1 MGFTTVLTAVKRA
14 MSHWLTIADVS
25 TLPHQISLRMDPDER
40 LIAAVG
46 GAARYMADAAGLG
59 NETIVQFQA
68 SVVSACKH
76 CFHCHSSDVPCGIT
90 LRRSLDRLEV
100 EVALPGTEPPD
111 QEKPKWE
118 GIDEVECESRD
129 HAAILRL
136 TKFVAP
142 NPPAD

>member
-1 MGFTTVLTAVKRA
+1 
-14 MSHWLTIADVS
+14 
-25 TLPHQISLRMDPDER
+25 MDPDER
-40 LIAAVG
+40 LVAAVG

-59 NETIVQFQA
+59 NETILQFEA

-76 CFHCHSSDVPCGIT
+76 CFDCHSSETACGIT

-100 EVALPGTEPPD
+100 EVALPGTEPPEE
-111 QEKPKWE
+111 EKPSWA
-118 GIDEVECESRD
+118 GIDEVACELRD
-129 HAAILRL
+129 HVAVLRL